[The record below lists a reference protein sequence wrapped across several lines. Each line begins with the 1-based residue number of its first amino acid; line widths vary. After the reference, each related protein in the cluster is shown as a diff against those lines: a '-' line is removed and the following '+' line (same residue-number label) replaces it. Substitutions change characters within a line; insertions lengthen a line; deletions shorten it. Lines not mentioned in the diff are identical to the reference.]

1 MDPADSWER
10 LGNALLGPYERDI
23 LDGLTGAYRAL
34 EGRIETAYKRAA
46 DGASAM
52 PLQRLLILREQL
64 GQELGALKLP
74 PDLQPVVNQALR
86 AGLKAGD
93 FWALAELRR
102 VAQNAPANAE
112 EALGQLSQAARN
124 AEAILSPGMA
134 QQNPS
139 ALVAAAQREA
149 ALANYAAGGRGTQAF
164 ALLNRLVEVDLRGRI
179 IGSVEFHL
187 ASGDSWRQ
195 LRSTLQNNLELTK
208 SRAQMVARTEM
219 AAAMVE
225 GTKLRYEAEGIQ
237 QVQWQAVGSSR
248 TCGYCAPRHGKV
260 YRLGEVVCPA
270 HPNCRCTVTPWDPE
284 WEELGL
290 VDPQEEA
297 KGRAA
302 VLADLEAAGKEP
314 ISGPSPF
321 EKSLGMERA
330 PEALWSPPR
339 VATKSSVATQ
349 RKNREPANPE
359 ALAAENL
366 KKIVASNFSIAQ
378 STASAGLT
386 SSDIADALQQ
396 LMGQPGEAGE
406 NAKAMV
412 QFLDKSGTTFVF
424 TGKTTPAERWNIF
437 MQNKT
442 FQEEVLR
449 QRTGEGLDLVGRG
462 IRKKMAGESID
473 ELYESRID
481 QYLKRFILPSAD
493 ANGHAYKNYN
503 FVAVKKGELL
513 KNKAF
518 KVEDLAAHTSAVLD
532 QLENKEDVWSFS
544 AMPGGAE
551 KDARSVMSTAIHEIG
566 HVVQFMDETK
576 DDKLGIRLWADKK
589 LTRYSGT
596 NDMEA
601 FAEGF
606 VAFVTQP
613 ERLKQMRPKLYDRI
627 RRSLNEYMA

>member
-1 MDPADSWER
+1 
-10 LGNALLGPYERDI
+10 
-23 LDGLTGAYRAL
+23 
-34 EGRIETAYKRAA
+34 
-46 DGASAM
+46 
-52 PLQRLLILREQL
+52 
-64 GQELGALKLP
+64 
-74 PDLQPVVNQALR
+74 
-86 AGLKAGD
+86 
-93 FWALAELRR
+93 
-102 VAQNAPANAE
+102 
-112 EALGQLSQAARN
+112 
-124 AEAILSPGMA
+124 
-134 QQNPS
+134 
-139 ALVAAAQREA
+139 
-149 ALANYAAGGRGTQAF
+149 
-164 ALLNRLVEVDLRGRI
+164 
-179 IGSVEFHL
+179 
-187 ASGDSWRQ
+187 
-195 LRSTLQNNLELTK
+195 
-208 SRAQMVARTEM
+208 
-219 AAAMVE
+219 
-225 GTKLRYEAEGIQ
+225 
-237 QVQWQAVGSSR
+237 
-248 TCGYCAPRHGKV
+248 
-260 YRLGEVVCPA
+260 
-270 HPNCRCTVTPWDPE
+270 VTPWDPE

-339 VATKSSVATQ
+339 VATKSSAATQ
-349 RKNREPANPE
+349 RKKQEPTSFE

-406 NAKAMV
+406 NAKTMV
-412 QFLDKSGTTFVF
+412 EFIKKSGTTFVF
-424 TGKTTPAERWNIF
+424 TGKTTPAERWNMF

-513 KNKAF
+513 KDRAF
-518 KVEDLAAHTSAVLD
+518 KVDKLAAHTSAVLNR
-532 QLENKEDVWSFS
+532 LENGEDVWSFS

-596 NDMEA
+596 NDREA

-627 RRSLNEYMA
+627 RRSLYEYMAS